1 MLQFQ
6 VKDQIF
12 TSSLDAQEYAESYC
26 YDLSKIKVLGGKVRH
41 PKFLVLTPYKGD
53 QLDLFQKSQV
63 KSMVNQQLE
72 VESEDWVKVTLQT
85 RHRKINYSI
94 APCFIPLFC
103 KKLGVKLDV
112 E

>member
-26 YDLSKIKVLGGKVRH
+26 YDLSKIKVLGGKAKH
-41 PKFLVLTPYKGD
+41 PKFLALTPYKGD
-53 QLDLFQKSQV
+53 QLDILQKSQV
-63 KSMVNQQLE
+63 KAMVSQQLE
-72 VESEDWVKVTLQT
+72 IKADVDIKVTLQT
-85 RHRKINYSI
+85 GHCKIDYSI

-103 KKLGVKLDV
+103 KKLGVKLDA

>member
-26 YDLSKIKVLGGKVRH
+26 YDLSKIKVLGGKARH
-41 PKFLVLTPYKGD
+41 PKFLTLTPYKGNP
-53 QLDLFQKSQV
+53 LDLFQKSQV
-63 KSMVNQQLE
+63 KEMVNQQLE
-72 VESEDWVKVTLQT
+72 VESEDWVKVTLQPG
-85 RHRKINYSI
+85 HCKINYSI
-94 APCFIPLFC
+94 LPCFIPLFC
-103 KKLGVKLDV
+103 KKLGVNLDV

>member
-12 TSSLDAQEYAESYC
+12 ESSLEAQEYAESYC
-26 YDLSKIKVLGGKVRH
+26 YDLSKIKVLGAT
-41 PKFLVLTPYKGD
+41 PKKAKFFTIKPYQGD

-63 KSMVNQQLE
+63 KAMVNQQLKTE
-72 VESEDWVKVTLQT
+72 ADGDIKVTLQT
-85 RHRKINYSI
+85 AHRKINYFI

-103 KKLGVKLDV
+103 KKLGVKLDA